1 MTIRDKTGYDCLNS
15 NPIEFAKELSIPS
28 LFLVAEKDSVALPK
42 KVYKM
47 FNLYG
52 SDKKKLHIMKS
63 REHADERTDDDYI
76 VGVNYLNALYE
87 LSQIEQS

>member
-1 MTIRDKTGYDCLNS
+1 MTIRDKTGYDSLNS
-15 NPIEFAKELSIPS
+15 NPMEFAKELSIPS
-28 LFLVAEKDSVALPK
+28 LFLVAEKDNVALPK
-42 KVYKM
+42 KVFKM
-47 FNLYG
+47 FDLYG